1 MILTEEQI
9 EHFFREGYV
18 LAPGLVSPQ
27 DAEAVLAAG
36 RDRVG
41 ESERWQATIFN
52 HDAPE
57 TDPEIHRLLAHPRVV
72 EAARQCLGSPPR
84 VWYGMLAVVRAHGGD
99 GLPWH
104 QDNQYTHLLGG
115 AMNIFIALTPVREEN
130 GGLWIAPR
138 SHWLGTQPSRR
149 NADTAPGHREAL
161 VTPEGGFALPPM
173 APGDACL
180 FDRCT
185 YHRSGKNATGEHRFA
200 YAAQYQAE
208 HTRPA
213 LTGKRDPKRLLATD
227 LRRLQDETPAVKT

>member
-18 LAPGLVSPQ
+18 IVPGLVPPE

-36 RDRVG
+36 WDRVG
-41 ESERWQATIFN
+41 ESERWQATTFN

-57 TDPEIHRLLAHPRVV
+57 TDPAIHRLLAHPRVV
-72 EAARQCLGSPPR
+72 EAAAQYLGSAPR

-115 AMNIFIALTPVREEN
+115 AMNIFIALTPVREESA
-130 GGLWIAPR
+130 GLWIAPR
-138 SHWLGTQPSRR
+138 SHWMGTQPSRR
-149 NADTAPGHREAL
+149 NEDTAPGHREAL
-161 VTPEGGFALPPM
+161 VTPDGGFPLPPM

-185 YHRSGKNATGEHRFA
+185 YHRSGKNSTDEHRFA

-208 HTRPA
+208 NTRPA

-227 LRRLQDETPAVKT
+227 LQRIQAEALVDKA